1 VEVVINDPATAVDP
15 AALQVAP
22 PQAVVTPTRIEPYAR
37 PVYAQTTKGRRWW
50 TASLALAVL
59 VTGGALALLY
69 NDDHA
74 FQNQARSLTTDNE
87 SLQGQIIG
95 IQGDLTASKASLATT
110 QADLAAVRAQ
120 LAHPVLGIWNVR
132 QTLHT
137 STEYLAA
144 GVPDTFTYH
153 LHLKSTGTMNV
164 SILSFDQFSAAVT
177 CIQNGVGDTNWCMH
191 HSGTGTAYSQL
202 GVTSVSYDFH
212 LAEGC
217 AAYMVVITAP
227 SQVTITPDVSVTY
240 NPASK
245 ATGTCA

>member
-1 VEVVINDPATAVDP
+1 VINDPATAVDP
-15 AALQVAP
+15 ATLQVAP
-22 PQAVVTPTRIEPYAR
+22 PHGVVTTPRVDPYAR
-37 PVYAQTTKGRRWW
+37 PVYAQTTKGSRWW

-59 VTGGALALLY
+59 VTGGGLALLY
-69 NDDHA
+69 NDDHG

-87 SLQGQIIG
+87 SLQGQILG
-95 IQGDLTASKASLATT
+95 IQGELTATKGNLATS

-120 LAHPVLGIWNVR
+120 LAHPSLGIWNVR
-132 QTLHT
+132 QTLHS

-153 LHLKSTGTMNV
+153 LRLKSTGTMNV

-177 CIQNGVGDTNWCMH
+177 CIQNAVGDTNWCMH
-191 HSGTGTAYSQL
+191 HSGTGPAYSQL

>member
-1 VEVVINDPATAVDP
+1 VINDPTTAVDP
-15 AALQVAP
+15 ATLQVAQ
-22 PQAVVTPTRIEPYAR
+22 PQAVVTTPRVEPYAR

-59 VTGGALALLY
+59 VTAGGLALLY
-69 NDDHA
+69 NDDHG

-87 SLQGQIIG
+87 SLQGQILG
-95 IQGDLTASKASLATT
+95 IQGDLTASKANLATT
-110 QADLAAVRAQ
+110 KADLAAVRAQ
-120 LAHPVLGIWNVR
+120 LAHPQLGIWNVK
-132 QTLHT
+132 QTLH
-137 STEYLAA
+137 SNTEYLAA

-153 LHLKSTGTMNV
+153 LRLKSTGTMNV
-164 SILSFDQFSAAVT
+164 SILSFDQFSAAGT
-177 CIQNGVGDTNWCMH
+177 CIQNGVGPTDYCMH
-191 HSGTGTAYSQL
+191 HSGTGPAYSQL

-217 AAYMVVITAP
+217 AAYMLVITAP